1 MMKINIIF
9 YGPTQIPYLG
19 KSGFE
24 NMGQTGIGQSDCRIF
39 KSTIYLQQNHEIA

>member
-1 MMKINIIF
+1 MALHKFHIWE
-9 YGPTQIPYLG
+9 

-24 NMGQTGIGQSDCRIF
+24 NMGQNGIGQSDCRIF